1 MTGIG
6 KTPEQRE
13 LVKIV
18 LDAMS
23 AGQVLTIGEVFKRIS
38 YTGGYGSIRTSIRK
52 LEKHGVFKRKR
63 KGHDVRV
70 YPTQKAYELFVF
82 EE

>member
-1 MTGIG
+1 MPPLG

-18 LDAMS
+18 IDAMS
-23 AGQVLTIGEVFKRIS
+23 AGEVLTIGQVFKRIT

-52 LEKHGVFKRKR
+52 LEAHGILIRKR
-63 KGHDVRV
+63 EGHNVWV
-70 YPTQKAYELFVF
+70 LPTQKAYEKFVLDG
-82 EE
+82 